1 MAALIYIRHSSR
13 TVLILKGAAPIK
25 DRDDLQ
31 PPVPGGSR
39 VPPAIRRRL
48 DNKARL
54 KAVHARNRRRL
65 GNDGD
70 EAVDD
75 VMASRRWSDAVP
87 APRGDDQEPRGCG
100 RIVRADQPASTVRH
114 AAKPDRASEAQG
126 AGSCSSATAT

>member
-13 TVLILKGAAPIK
+13 TVLILKGAAPI
-25 DRDDLQ
+25 RQEDDLQ

-54 KAVHARNRRRL
+54 KAVHARNWRRL

-70 EAVDD
+70 EAVDEAL
-75 VMASRRWSDAVP
+75 VHKWRWGQTSPSAPVFRRP
-87 APRGDDQEPRGCG
+87 FG
-100 RIVRADQPASTVRH
+100 RSAC
-114 AAKPDRASEAQG
+114 QG
-126 AGSCSSATAT
+126 W